1 MPRDYVLVLSVH
13 TRHGFLSFRPR
24 AAVEL
29 LPLMVGPNKMTGCEN
44 DSVLLEW
51 DELSLIWA
59 VSATMEASYNTL
71 LSRESQMKSFQSEN
85 VLLF

>member
-1 MPRDYVLVLSVH
+1 
-13 TRHGFLSFRPR
+13 
-24 AAVEL
+24 
-29 LPLMVGPNKMTGCEN
+29 MTECEN
-44 DSVLLEW
+44 DSVSLEW
-51 DELSLIWA
+51 DELSLVWA